1 MPRNTTNK
9 EREQSKKN
17 NVTMTRT
24 LMPSLSNCASLS
36 LLLCRWLNN
45 TQRIMKGGN
54 NNEKQQQK
62 LHIYC
67 AGYTRIYIMSGVARG
82 EWVGGFMF
90 QHFQL
95 FPNVFVL
102 RFYLLYPGLSNMSG
116 YFIHPFCCRRWR
128 GVALEFRDYAIKYQ
142 ISDTLSHL

>member
-1 MPRNTTNK
+1 
-9 EREQSKKN
+9 
-17 NVTMTRT
+17 
-24 LMPSLSNCASLS
+24 
-36 LLLCRWLNN
+36 
-45 TQRIMKGGN
+45 
-54 NNEKQQQK
+54 
-62 LHIYC
+62 
-67 AGYTRIYIMSGVARG
+67 MSGVARG

-128 GVALEFRDYAIKYQ
+128 GWL
-142 ISDTLSHL
+142 